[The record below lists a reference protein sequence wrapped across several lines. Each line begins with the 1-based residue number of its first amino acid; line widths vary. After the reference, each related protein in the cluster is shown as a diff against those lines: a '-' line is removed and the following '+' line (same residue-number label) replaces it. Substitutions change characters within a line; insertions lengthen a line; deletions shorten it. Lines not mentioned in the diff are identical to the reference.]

1 MKNYIIFLTLALL
14 NVSQNYYCQNNLKG
28 KITAQETNASL
39 HKASVY
45 FTDFKTSFLTDLN
58 GDFLAMDLKSGNYTL
73 EISYEGYQSVLLKI
87 TLPQD
92 TLLNISLQESVKE
105 LHEVVIT
112 GMSRSTE
119 IKMSPIIVKSIS
131 FDELNENNATNL
143 IDALR
148 TIPGINQISTGSS
161 ISKPVI
167 RGLGYNRVIS
177 LYNGM
182 RQEGQQW
189 GDEHGIEIDEYSVDK
204 IEIIKGPGSLMYGSD
219 GIAGVLNFI
228 SPKAPAAGTYN
239 TQWISNYQTNA
250 NLFGNSLSTS
260 GNVKGLQW
268 LGRFSNKYA
277 GNYQNKNDG
286 KVYNSGFNE
295 TNGSL
300 FLGINKKWGYTHFN
314 ASTFNTNVNLVE
326 GERDSLG
333 NFVFGRADGSIA
345 SATGNDL
352 KGYKI
357 GYPHQE
363 IHHARISLNNYFML
377 KHGTIKFD
385 LGFQNNKRK
394 EFGDV
399 TNPTAIALFFDLNT
413 LNYNLRY
420 NFREANGWET
430 ATGVNGMYQSN
441 TNRGEEYLIPNYQSF
456 DIGGFLHTQK
466 TFKKKLTFA
475 TGLRFDNRAMNAN
488 ELILDSTGM
497 AVHQLDPGST
507 LKFKGFTQNYSGIS
521 GSIGISYQVDKNSTL
536 KANISRGFR
545 APNIAEIASNGRHEG
560 SFRYEYGT
568 VQLNSEISHQFDLAY
583 FYNSDHLTVEV
594 TPFTNLI
601 SNYVYAKKLTTAG
614 GLDSIPDPSDPA
626 PAYQFA
632 QTNATMLGGE
642 FYFDLHPHPLDWLHL
657 ENSFSYVQGVL
668 KNQSDS
674 TKFLPFIPA
683 PKYRAA
689 IKAEF
694 KKVGKHVN
702 NFYFKIALDHYFK
715 QDKFYGAYGTETV
728 TPAYS
733 LLSAGFGGTIATT
746 KKKDLLAIYV
756 SAENL
761 ADIAYQSHLSRLKY
775 GPSNPSTGRTGVFN
789 MGRNISLK
797 LIFTL

>member
-1 MKNYIIFLTLALL
+1 MKNYIIFLALALF
-14 NVSQNYYCQNNLKG
+14 NVSQKCYCQNNLRG
-28 KITAQETNASL
+28 KITAQETHLSL
-39 HKASVY
+39 RKASIYV
-45 FTDFKTSFLTDLN
+45 TDLKTTYLTDTN
-58 GDFLAMDLKSGNYTL
+58 GFFIVKDLKYGSYL
-73 EISYEGYQSVLLKI
+73 IEISSEGYQSVLRKI

-92 TLLNISLQESVKE
+92 SLLTISLQESVKE
-105 LHEVVIT
+105 LHEVIIT
-112 GMSRSTE
+112 GMSRTTE

-131 FDELNENNATNL
+131 TDELNENSATNL
-143 IDALR
+143 IDGLR

-161 ISKPVI
+161 ISKPII

-228 SPKAPAAGTYN
+228 SPKAPVAGTFK
-239 TQWISNYQTNA
+239 TQWISNYQSNA
-250 NLFGNSLSTS
+250 NLIGNSLSTS
-260 GNVKGLQW
+260 GNIKGLQW
-268 LGRFSNKYA
+268 HGRFSSKYA
-277 GNYQNKNDG
+277 GNYQNKYDG
-286 KVYNSGFNE
+286 KIYNSGFRE

-300 FLGINKKWGYTHFN
+300 FLGINKKWGYAHVN
-314 ASTFNTNVNLVE
+314 ASTFNTLLNLIE

-333 NFVFGRADGSIA
+333 NFIFTRADSSIA
-345 SATGNDL
+345 TASRNDL
-352 KGYKI
+352 KGYSI
-357 GYPHQE
+357 GFPHQQ
-363 IHHARISLNNYFML
+363 INHLRLSLNNYFIL
-377 KHGTIKFD
+377 KKGAVYFD
-385 LGFQNNKRK
+385 IGIQNNKRK

-399 TNPTAIALFFDLNT
+399 IQPEAIALFFDLT
-413 LNYNLRY
+413 TVNYNLRY
-420 NFREANGWET
+420 NFKEMKGWET
-430 ATGVNGMYQSN
+430 STGISGMQQSN
-441 TNRGEEYLIPNYQSF
+441 TNKGEEYLIPNYQYF
-456 DIGGFLHTQK
+456 DIGAFTHTQK

-475 TGLRFDNRAMNAN
+475 SGIRFDNRTMHSN
-488 ELILDSTGM
+488 ELILDTIGIP
-497 AVHQLDPGST
+497 ANQLDSGST
-507 LKFKGFTQNYSGIS
+507 LKFAAFTQNYYGIS
-521 GSIGISYQVDKNSTL
+521 GSVGISYQVTKNATI

-568 VQLNSEISHQFDLAY
+568 VKLKSEISHQFDLAY

-594 TPFTNLI
+594 TPFANFI

-614 GLDSIPDPSDPA
+614 GLDSIPDPTDSA

-632 QTNATMLGGE
+632 QTTAALLGGE

-657 ENSFSYVQGVL
+657 ENSFSYVQGMQP
-668 KNQSDS
+668 NQSDS
-674 TKFLPFIPA
+674 TKYLPFIPA

-694 KKVGKHVN
+694 KKIGKLLN
-702 NFYFKIALDHYFK
+702 NFYFKIAMDHYFT
-715 QDKFYGAYGTETV
+715 QDKFYAAYGTETV
-728 TPAYS
+728 TPAYT
-733 LLSAGFGGTIATT
+733 LLSAGFGGTIAT
-746 KKKDLLAIYV
+746 KKKKELLAIYV

-761 ADIAYQSHLSRLKY
+761 TNIAYQSHMSRLKY
-775 GPSNPSTGRTGVFN
+775 GPTNPLTQRTGIFN

>member
-1 MKNYIIFLTLALL
+1 MKNQIIFLALALFSVCSKL
-14 NVSQNYYCQNNLKG
+14 YGQNNLCG
-28 KITAQETNASL
+28 KVFAFETNQPLKNASIYITDL
-39 HKASVY
+39 KTSYLADTNGY
-45 FTDFKTSFLTDLN
+45 FTIN
-58 GDFLAMDLKSGNYTL
+58 NLKNGNYL
-73 EISYEGYQSVLLKI
+73 IEVYCEDFQSKLFK
-87 TLPQD
+87 
-92 TLLNISLQESVKE
+92 ISLPKDNTINFTLTAAVKE

-112 GMSRSTE
+112 GMSRTTE
-119 IKMSPIIVKSIS
+119 IKMSPVIVKTIS
-131 FDELNENNATNL
+131 AEQMNENSAMNL
-143 IDALR
+143 IDRLR
-148 TIPGINQISTGSS
+148 NVPGIDQIATGSS

-167 RGLGYNRVIS
+167 RGLGYNRVIT
-177 LYNGM
+177 LHNGI

-189 GDEHGIEIDEYSVDK
+189 GDEHGIEIDEYSIDK

-219 GIAGVLNFI
+219 GIAGVLNFL
-228 SPKAPAAGTYN
+228 SPKALPVGTYK
-239 TQWISNYQTNA
+239 TQLISNYQSNA
-250 NLFGNSLSTS
+250 QLIGNSLSTS
-260 GNVKGLQW
+260 GNHKGVQW
-268 LGRFSNKYA
+268 LGRFSSKYA
-277 GNYQNKNDG
+277 GNYQNKYDG

-300 FLGINKKWGYTHFN
+300 FLGINKKWGYSHLN

-345 SATGNDL
+345 SATGKDL

-357 GYPHQE
+357 GYPHQQ
-363 IHHARISLNNYFML
+363 IHHLRISLNNYFML
-377 KHGTIKFD
+377 KHGTINFD

-399 TNPTAIALFFDLNT
+399 TDPKAIALFFDLNT

-420 NFREANGWET
+420 NFKENKGWET

-441 TNRGEEYLIPNYQSF
+441 TNKGQEYLIPNYQSF
-456 DIGGFLHTQK
+456 DIGGFLHTKK
-466 TFKKKLTFA
+466 TFKNKLTFA
-475 TGLRFDNRAMNAN
+475 AGIRFDNRAMNAD

-497 AVHQLDPGST
+497 ATNQLNAGSF
-507 LKFKGFTQNYSGIS
+507 LKFEGFTQNYSGIS
-521 GSIGISYQVDKNSTL
+521 GSIGISYQVAKHSTL

-583 FYNSDHLTVEV
+583 FYNSDHLTIEV

-601 SNYVYAKKLTTAG
+601 SNYVYAKKLVTATG
-614 GLDSIPDPSDPA
+614 MDSIPDPTDPA

-632 QTNATMLGGE
+632 QGNATLMGGE

-657 ENSFSYVQGVL
+657 ENSFSYVQGLL

-674 TKFLPFIPA
+674 TKYLPFIPA

-694 KKVGKHVN
+694 KKVGKHMN

-715 QDKFYGAYGTETV
+715 QDKCYAAYGTETV
-728 TPAYS
+728 TPGYS
-733 LLSAGFGGTIATT
+733 LVSAGFGGTIATT

-761 ADIAYQSHLSRLKY
+761 ANIAYQSHLSRLKY
-775 GPSNPSTGRTGVFN
+775 GPTNPLTGRTGVFN